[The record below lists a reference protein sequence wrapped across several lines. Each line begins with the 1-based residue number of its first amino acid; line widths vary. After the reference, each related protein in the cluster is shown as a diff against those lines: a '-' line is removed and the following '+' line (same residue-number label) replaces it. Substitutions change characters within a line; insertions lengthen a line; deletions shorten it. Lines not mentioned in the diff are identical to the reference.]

1 MPKVLIKLAFRNHIS
16 QQYILFIVGYLIFF
30 LLQECCK
37 WSAQNP
43 GKIPDPWYKLKFRPK
58 EKPVKIKKEKKE
70 KELTKKQKEKLEKLE
85 KVKNIHVSIFFSTQQ
100 FCKAN
105 HW

>member
-1 MPKVLIKLAFRNHIS
+1 MNTNNLCLHFFND
-16 QQYILFIVGYLIFF
+16 ILF
-30 LLQECCK
+30 QECCK

-70 KELTKKQKEKLEKLE
+70 KELTKKQKEKLEKVTMKL
-85 KVKNIHVSIFFSTQQ
+85 N
-100 FCKAN
+100 
-105 HW
+105 

>member
-1 MPKVLIKLAFRNHIS
+1 MVNLNDLSVCLHFID
-16 QQYILFIVGYLIFF
+16 ILFF
-30 LLQECCK
+30 QECCK

-70 KELTKKQKEKLEKLE
+70 KELTKKQKEKLEK
-85 KVKNIHVSIFFSTQQ
+85 VKRIKEILDL
-100 FCKAN
+100 
-105 HW
+105 

>member
-1 MPKVLIKLAFRNHIS
+1 MTYQFVCIS
-16 QQYILFIVGYLIFF
+16 LIFF
-30 LLQECCK
+30 FQECCK

-70 KELTKKQKEKLEKLE
+70 KELTKKQKEKLEK
-85 KVKNIHVSIFFSTQQ
+85 VKRL
-100 FCKAN
+100 K
-105 HW
+105 

>member
-1 MPKVLIKLAFRNHIS
+1 MMNTINFCFHFTDMIYVLF
-16 QQYILFIVGYLIFF
+16 
-30 LLQECCK
+30 QECCK

-70 KELTKKQKEKLEKLE
+70 KELTKKQKEKLEKVIM
-85 KVKNIHVSIFFSTQQ
+85 KQN
-100 FCKAN
+100 
-105 HW
+105 